1 MQGVAWK
8 RSFGPNCLGLNCIC
22 SNRSAPKATAGR
34 SKAKLL
40 RPKLVET
47 QASVAD
53 ACPENHWPKL
63 LLPKPDS
70 AQSISTGRSK
80 ANLHRKRT
88 EVFALILVMP
98 GTRTHHGAFLTF
110 CYVVGP
116 NWRSKAK
123 LPRPKL
129 VETQASVADACP
141 ENLWPKLLLPK
152 PDSPADLKQNCAGR
166 GRRCLS

>member
-1 MQGVAWK
+1 MALFLLSATWSARTGDL
-8 RSFGPNCLGLNCIC
+8 RPNCLGQNLLRRKPLWQMPVPQTFGLNC
-22 SNRSAPKATAGR
+22 S
-34 SKAKLL
+34 
-40 RPKLVET
+40 
-47 QASVAD
+47 
-53 ACPENHWPKL
+53 
-63 LLPKPDS
+63 LPKPDS

-166 GRRCLS
+166 GRRCLP